1 MSRPMIA
8 TASATAPRS
17 SLLETNL
24 MSNVAH
30 AEPAAAAP
38 RGLVQLIAAVSSAF
52 EAAFEVFAEAADM
65 SAKAR
70 NRFPSAD

>member
-1 MSRPMIA
+1 MTAAMTA
-8 TASATAPRS
+8 TVTASAPRS

-38 RGLVQLIAAVSSAF
+38 RGLVQLIAAVSSAV

>member
-1 MSRPMIA
+1 MTTTV
-8 TASATAPRS
+8 TAAVPS

-30 AEPAAAAP
+30 AQSVAAAP
-38 RGLVQLIAAVSSAF
+38 RGLVELFAAVSSALG
-52 EAAFEVFAEAADM
+52 AAVDVLAEAAEL

-70 NRFPSAD
+70 DRFPSAD

>member
-1 MSRPMIA
+1 
-8 TASATAPRS
+8 
-17 SLLETNL
+17 

-30 AEPAAAAP
+30 AHSAVPAP
-38 RGLVQLIAAVSSAF
+38 RGLAQMIAAVSNAL
-52 EAAFEVFAEAADM
+52 EAAFEVFAEAADL

>member
-1 MSRPMIA
+1 
-8 TASATAPRS
+8 
-17 SLLETNL
+17 

-30 AEPAAAAP
+30 AQSVVAAP
-38 RGLVQLIAAVSSAF
+38 RGLVEFFATVSNAI
-52 EAAFEVFAEAADM
+52 EAAFEVFAEAAEL

>member
-1 MSRPMIA
+1 
-8 TASATAPRS
+8 
-17 SLLETNL
+17 

-38 RGLVQLIAAVSSAF
+38 RGLVQLIAAVSSAV

>member
-1 MSRPMIA
+1 
-8 TASATAPRS
+8 
-17 SLLETNL
+17 LETNL